1 MGDGCTCI
9 EQWTKAGTFPG
20 SKIVFHEETGESNS
34 ALRAAR
40 VADLFGAKYS
50 PSETISFTIEDGSG
64 NVIPKMV
71 IVGPDDLSDER
82 LRRVLCLMN

>member
-1 MGDGCTCI
+1 MDQRERI
-9 EQWTKAGTFPG
+9 KRIVLAEFPG

-50 PSETISFTIEDGSG
+50 PAETISSTIGDGSG
-64 NVIPKMV
+64 SVIPKLV

-82 LRRVLCLMN
+82 LRRILCVMN